1 VKNEDT
7 AKSFCLYYTFNYA
20 KGVLLLFI
28 YRVALRDI
36 ERKVREMAKKIASEK
51 LDEEDGSIVI
61 DADEE
66 QATIDDLPGVGPAT
80 AEKLREAGF
89 EELLAI
95 AVMSP
100 NELAEQ
106 AELGEAVSSK
116 IIQGA
121 KKMANIGGF
130 VSGNKL
136 LERRKEV
143 QKLTSGSAALDE
155 LLGGGFETQ
164 AIVEVYGEFGSG
176 KTQIGHQ
183 LAVNTILPG
192 EQGGFDG
199 EIFYIDTEDTFRPER
214 IAQMAEAVGLDPSV
228 VLDRIHVARAYNSAH
243 QMLLVDEIKKLSKN
257 IDVKLIIVDSLTSH
271 FRAEYVGRGMLAT
284 RQQKLNRHLKEL
296 KQLSDVHNALVLVT
310 NQVMSKPDAMWGD
323 PTKAIG
329 GHIVGHASTFRLYL
343 RKSKGGRRIARLVDS
358 PNLPEGEAVFT
369 VTAEGLRD

>member
-1 VKNEDT
+1 MTEKT
-7 AKSFCLYYTFNYA
+7 
-20 KGVLLLFI
+20 
-28 YRVALRDI
+28 
-36 ERKVREMAKKIASEK
+36 ASEK
-51 LDEEDGSIVI
+51 LDDDDESIMI
-61 DADEE
+61 DVDEE
-66 QATIDDLPGVGPAT
+66 PATIDDLPGVGPAT

-89 EELLAI
+89 DDLLAI

-100 NELAEQ
+100 NELAAQ
-106 AELGEAVSSK
+106 AELGEAVSAK

-121 KKMANIGGF
+121 KKLANIGGF
-130 VSGNKL
+130 ISGNAL
-136 LERRKEV
+136 LERRREV
-143 QKLTSGSAALDE
+143 QKLTSGTAALDE

-183 LAVNTILPG
+183 LCVNTMLPL
-192 EQGGFDG
+192 EKGGFDG
-199 EIFYIDTEDTFRPER
+199 EVFYIDTEDTFRPER
-214 IAQMAEAVGLDPSV
+214 IAQMCEGVGLDPMM

-271 FRAEYVGRGMLAT
+271 FRSEYIGRGMLAR
-284 RQQKLNRHLKEL
+284 RQQLLNRHMKEL
-296 KQLSDVHNALVLVT
+296 KQLSDVHNALILVT
-310 NQVMSKPDAMWGD
+310 NQVMSKPDSMWGD
-323 PTKAIG
+323 PTRAIG

-369 VTAEGLRD
+369 VTAEGLSD